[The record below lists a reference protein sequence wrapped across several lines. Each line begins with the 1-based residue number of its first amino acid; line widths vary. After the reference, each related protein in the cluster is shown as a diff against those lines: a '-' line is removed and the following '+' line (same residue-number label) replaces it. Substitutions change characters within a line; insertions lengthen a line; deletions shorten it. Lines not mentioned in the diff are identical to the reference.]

1 MRVKTVSNSKHGP
14 LHVTPAGRSVFH
26 DLFPAEKAAELHM
39 RAQLLMALER
49 WLKKSRLTQ
58 SEVAKVLRISKVRVL
73 DLERGKIDRFRM
85 DFLVRLAVRAGL
97 KPRLKLAA

>member
-1 MRVKTVSNSKHGP
+1 
-14 LHVTPAGRSVFH
+14 
-26 DLFPAEKAAELHM
+26 M
-39 RAQLLMALER
+39 RAQLQMALEH

-73 DLERGKIDRFRM
+73 DLEQGKIDRFRM

-97 KPRLKLAA
+97 KPRLNWRRETRGR

>member
-1 MRVKTVSNSKHGP
+1 MRVKTVSNSEHGP
-14 LHVTPAGRSVFH
+14 RHVRPAGCSVLH

-49 WLKKSRLTQ
+49 WLKRSRLTQ
-58 SEVAKVLRISKVRVL
+58 SEVAKVLRISKVRLL

-85 DFLVRLAVRAGL
+85 DILVRLAVLAGL

>member
-1 MRVKTVSNSKHGP
+1 
-14 LHVTPAGRSVFH
+14 
-26 DLFPAEKAAELHM
+26 M

>member
-1 MRVKTVSNSKHGP
+1 
-14 LHVTPAGRSVFH
+14 
-26 DLFPAEKAAELHM
+26 M

-73 DLERGKIDRFRM
+73 DLERGKIDRFRL

-97 KPRLKLAA
+97 KRRLKLAA

>member
-1 MRVKTVSNSKHGP
+1 MRVKTVSNSEHGP
-14 LHVTPAGRSVFH
+14 RHVTPAGRSVFH
-26 DLFPAEKAAELHM
+26 DLFP
-39 RAQLLMALER
+39 
-49 WLKKSRLTQ
+49 KSRLKQ

-73 DLERGKIDRFRM
+73 DLERGKIDRFRL

>member
-1 MRVKTVSNSKHGP
+1 MRVKTVSNSEHGP
-14 LHVTPAGRSVFH
+14 RHVTPAGRSVFH

-58 SEVAKVLRISKVRVL
+58 SEVAKVLRISKDRVL
-73 DLERGKIDRFRM
+73 IWNEA
-85 DFLVRLAVRAGL
+85 RLIAFAWTFWCG
-97 KPRLKLAA
+97 

>member
-1 MRVKTVSNSKHGP
+1 MRVKIVSIDAHGP
-14 LHVTPAGRSVFH
+14 RHVTPAGRSVFY

-58 SEVAKVLRISKVRVL
+58 SEVAKVLRISKAHVL
-73 DLERGKIDRFRM
+73 DLERGKINRFRM